1 MNNSEIQGNG
11 GVNTNSGSPARK
23 LRILQVTA
31 RYYPLM
37 GGIETHVYEVAR
49 RMARMGHEV
58 TVMTTDPG
66 GKWAAQEM
74 IDGVNVRRARAY
86 PEKKD
91 YYFAP
96 DIYRWISRN
105 EGNWDVMH
113 VQGYHTLVPPLA
125 ITAAR
130 KAGIPFTLTFHSGGN
145 SSALRNAIRHTQWQ
159 MLRPFLSKANL
170 LCGVSH
176 FEANQFRQALNLP
189 LSMFR
194 VIPNGS
200 NLPKL
205 DVQVSPNQNKIISV
219 GRLEKYKGHQRVI
232 DALPFVQKQY
242 PDVQLDILGVGPYER
257 ELRERAQSL
266 GLNNIVEI
274 KSVKPTDR
282 GGMAAALAS
291 AGLITLMSDYEAHP
305 IAVMEALS
313 LHRPVLVTHT
323 SGLGELADRG
333 LVQSVPLSS
342 SPVQVADA
350 ICEQLRHP
358 YIPKNVDLPTWD
370 GCTNQLVSL
379 YSEISK

>member
-1 MNNSEIQGNG
+1 MANQTQSNNGTANALP
-11 GVNTNSGSPARK
+11 NRK
-23 LRILQVTA
+23 MRILQVTA

-49 RMARMGHEV
+49 RMARLGHEV
-58 TVMTTDPG
+58 TVLTTDPSG
-66 GKWAAQEM
+66 NLPKEEN
-74 IDGVNVRRARAY
+74 IDGVKIQRVRAY
-86 PEKKD
+86 PAKGEL
-91 YYFAP
+91 YIAP
-96 DIYRWISRN
+96 EVYQKIARN

-113 VQGYHTLVPPLA
+113 VQGYHTFVPFFA
-125 ITAAR
+125 ISGAL
-130 KAGIPFTLTFHSGGN
+130 KAKLPFTLTFHSGGN
-145 SSALRNAIRHTQWQ
+145 SSALRNAVRSTQWQ
-159 MLRPFLSKANL
+159 MLRPWVSKANL

-176 FEANQFRQALNLP
+176 FEANQFRKALGLP
-189 LSMFR
+189 MTMFR

-205 DVQVSPNQNKIISV
+205 ADPVQPNQNKIISV

-232 DALPFVQKQY
+232 EALPFVRKQY
-242 PDVQLDILGVGPYER
+242 PDAQLDILGAGPYEG
-257 ELRERAQSL
+257 ELRECAQSL
-266 GLNNIVEI
+266 GLSNIVEI

-333 LVQSVPLSS
+333 LVQSVPLNS
-342 SPVQVADA
+342 SPTQVADA

-358 YIPKNVDLPTWD
+358 HIPQNVDLPTWD
-370 GCTNQLVSL
+370 GCTNQLLSL
-379 YSEISK
+379 YNEIAQ